1 MMGRRSRS
9 AGVSALGPFDGAMS
23 ELLAG
28 TGDGSMVTAAPSPSA
43 PTPRRRYRRHYGE
56 RKIHPKLAI
65 TYRLA
70 NQAKIDNRHRIVCR
84 LSPHSDQ

>member
-1 MMGRRSRS
+1 MTIRANSSTPTVGIT
-9 AGVSALGPFDGAMS
+9 GAQ
-23 ELLAG
+23 
-28 TGDGSMVTAAPSPSA
+28 DFN
-43 PTPRRRYRRHYGE
+43 
-56 RKIHPKLAI
+56 HPKLAI